1 MQNDLRFPSAKN
13 FFTTLGWLS
22 VIALLAVVVVNA
34 LYNSSFKSWSDIS
47 VKFTQTDLIF
57 LITFAIIAIVC
68 IIISLLLK
76 LLKHP

>member
-47 VKFTQTDLIF
+47 VNFTQTDLIF
-57 LITFAIIAIVC
+57 LDYFRNYCDSLYYYFIAFKII
-68 IIISLLLK
+68 
-76 LLKHP
+76 

>member
-13 FFTTLGWLS
+13 FFTTSGWLS

-47 VKFTQTDLIF
+47 VNFTQTDLIF

-76 LLKHP
+76 LFKHP

>member
-34 LYNSSFKSWSDIS
+34 LYNSSFKSWSDFS
-47 VKFTQTDLIF
+47 VK

-76 LLKHP
+76 LFKHP